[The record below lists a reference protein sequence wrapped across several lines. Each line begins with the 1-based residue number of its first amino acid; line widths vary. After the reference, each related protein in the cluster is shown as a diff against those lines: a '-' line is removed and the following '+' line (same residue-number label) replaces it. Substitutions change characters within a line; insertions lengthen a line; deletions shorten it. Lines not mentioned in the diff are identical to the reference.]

1 MNKYR
6 FKITIARIGL
16 TTLAMVALLA
26 GPLFAWGE
34 SNPRALAMG
43 GAYTALS
50 FGHEAAGYNP
60 ANLGLSRTNSFTID
74 LFSVGISLKN
84 NSFSLADYNK
94 YTGAFLTDSDKD
106 AIFEKIP
113 AEGLKLNALTEAAGL
128 NFAVGRLAF
137 NFRGLGASK
146 INLDRDPFELLL
158 YGNAVKSEVSLSD
171 TRGEAWAIA
180 DGAVSYGHSLMQW
193 PGGEL
198 AIGGSLH
205 YLYGIAHEKI
215 TYAEGS
221 VSTTPDGF
229 IGDGQMIVR
238 SSLGGSGMAFDLG
251 TAMVFAEKWIFS
263 ASWQNVYSR
272 IKWNRDNEEKLLTFH
287 MDPINYDNLSDDEIS
302 DSLVTSSDT
311 TYDVG
316 GFTSTLPSVIKL
328 GISRSYK
335 KLTWALDW
343 EQGVS
348 SGASQAIT
356 PRIAGGL
363 EYFPVGFLPLRA
375 GTAFGGD
382 RGTIFSTGFGL
393 KLGAFRLDTAF
404 ASNGTLNPGSVK
416 GASFALAMGL
426 RF

>member
-16 TTLAMVALLA
+16 TTLAIVALLA

-74 LFSVGISLKN
+74 LFSVGVSLKN

-106 AIFEKIP
+106 AIIDKIP
-113 AEGLKLNALTEAAGL
+113 SEGLKLNVLTEAAGL

-158 YGNAVKSEVSLSD
+158 YGNAVKSDVSLSD

-180 DGAVSYGHSLMQW
+180 DGALSYGHSLKQW

-198 AIGGSLH
+198 AIGGSFH

-215 TYAEGS
+215 TYAEGG
-221 VSTTPDGF
+221 VSTTPGGF
-229 IGDGQMIVR
+229 IGDGRMIVR
-238 SSLGGSGMAFDLG
+238 SSLGGSGLALDLG
-251 TAMVFAEKWIFS
+251 TAMVFADKWVFS

-272 IKWNRDNEEKLLTFH
+272 IKWDRDNEEMLLTFH
-287 MDPINYDNLSDDEIS
+287 MDPINYDNLADDEIS

-311 TYDVG
+311 TYDVAP
-316 GFTSTLPSVIKL
+316 FTSTLPSVIKL

-348 SGASQAIT
+348 SGASQAVT

-393 KLGAFRLDTAF
+393 KLGAFRLDTAI